1 MNSNNQIKNNLL
13 SNALIQISQTEDEE
27 IDISNNRENSDSDKG
42 KMPNKNKYLIYKK
55 SDNKKIMTKKIY
67 ADTSNSEVS
76 IQEPSSKNGTNR
88 TLIKKYESK
97 IEQYTNQIEDLK
109 RKLYEEKRS
118 KLDLQE
124 ELNYI
129 KFEKEKMSKTNNI
142 QIEKANE
149 KNISLEEQNKKL
161 IIKIEDLQK
170 NLEENSPKIW
180 KYDEI
185 NEKYQKLLNDYKNLS
200 DNNKTLN
207 ELLNENKNKK
217 NEIDSDYQ
225 SLKLEKQVL
234 QQNNEILKKNLAVS
248 ENKIKDLNEKVSE
261 LENDIR
267 DMRKINQNYIEK
279 LTDKNLNLDNTY
291 KDKVNKELNDMRS
304 KYESDI
310 SNLKRQ
316 YDDFFEKKTSYLKE
330 EIDEY
335 RGKCNK
341 YEQMIK
347 EKDESLS
354 IAQNELRNINSKTME
369 QISYLKLQLNS
380 KTEELNSRI
389 TINEEQKAALAMLK
403 NDNDALKDKNDLL
416 RSEMIKI
423 QSEYKAEIAEY
434 KIQLSGLTEKLKIY
448 DNMENELD
456 NAINQAPVEGE
467 PGDQEII
474 NIIREMPT
482 SNKRR
487 IDQCLNLANKV
498 RMLSVENEKLKLI
511 NDKINQELQTVND
524 QCNIYKNVADQVK
537 QPNSY
542 LITNLQ
548 DKEMEIYK
556 LKQDISDKDQENNKL
571 KMQCESYQEIIKKM
585 ENDMKTLVNNRKK
598 IDDLNSILTNY
609 INNENK
615 GFNNYNDVKNLSEY
629 VNNFNSNI
637 NGNNL
642 NPFNTQQN
650 FYSNMLNT
658 YNNNNLSL
666 SSSKGFGTVKPER
679 DVNFSGDSTKNIT
692 VPVPDW
698 YKKIKKNKNKKK

>member
-1 MNSNNQIKNNLL
+1 MNSDDQFKNNLL
-13 SNALIQISQTEDEE
+13 SNAKIPLSQTEDEE
-27 IDISNNRENSDSDKG
+27 IDISYNPDNIDSDKD
-42 KMPNKNKYLIYKK
+42 KKAKKNKHLIYKR
-55 SDNKKIMTKKIY
+55 SDNKKIVTKKIY
-67 ADTSNSEVS
+67 ADTSNSDVS
-76 IQEPSSKNGTNR
+76 IAEPSSKNGTNR
-88 TLIKKYESK
+88 ALIKKYESR

-109 RKLYEEKRS
+109 RKLYEEKKS

-124 ELNYI
+124 ELNYT
-129 KFEKEKMSKTNNI
+129 KLEKEKLSKINNI
-142 QIEKANE
+142 QIEKTNE

-161 IIKIEDLQK
+161 IIKNEDLQK
-170 NLEENSPKIW
+170 KLDEYSPKIW
-180 KYDEI
+180 QYDEI
-185 NEKYQKLLNDYKNLS
+185 NEKYQKLLTDHKNLL
-200 DNNKTLN
+200 DTNKTLN
-207 ELLNENKNKK
+207 ELFNENKNKK

-225 SLKLEKQVL
+225 NLKLEKQVL

-248 ENKIKDLNEKVSE
+248 ENRIKDLNEKISE

-291 KDKVNKELNDMRS
+291 KDKVNKELNDMRN

-310 SNLKRQ
+310 YNLKKQ

-330 EIDEY
+330 ERDEY

-354 IAQNELRNINSKTME
+354 IAQNELRNFNSKTTE
-369 QISYLKLQLNS
+369 QITYLKLQLNS
-380 KTEELNSRI
+380 KIEELNSRI
-389 TINEEQKAALAMLK
+389 SINEEQKSALALLK
-403 NDNDALKDKNDLL
+403 NDNEALKEKNDLL
-416 RSEMIKI
+416 RSEMIKN

-434 KIQLSGLTEKLKIY
+434 KIQLSGLSEKLKIY

-456 NAINQAPVEGE
+456 NAINQAGE
-467 PGDQEII
+467 SGDQEII
-474 NIIREMPT
+474 NIIKEMPT

-487 IDQCLNLANKV
+487 INQCLNLANKV

-511 NDKINQELQTVND
+511 NDKINKELQNMSD
-524 QCNIYKNVADQVK
+524 QCNIYKNVANQVK
-537 QPNSY
+537 QPNAY

-556 LKQDISDKDQENNKL
+556 LKQDISDKEQENNKL
-571 KMQCESYQEIIKKM
+571 KMQCDSYQDIIKKM

-609 INNENK
+609 INNEKK
-615 GFNNYNDVKNLSEY
+615 GFNDYNDVRNLSEY

-637 NGNNL
+637 NGNSL

-650 FYSNMLNT
+650 FYSNMINT
-658 YNNNNLSL
+658 YNNNNNLSL
-666 SSSKGFGTVKPER
+666 TSSNGFGRVKPER
-679 DVNFSGDSTKNIT
+679 DIKLSEDSTKII
-692 VPVPDW
+692 PEPDW
-698 YKKIKKNKNKKK
+698 FKKIKENKNKNK